1 MLLYNV
7 TVKINKGVEQ
17 EWLQWMQAIH
27 IPDVMNTGMFIE
39 SHICRLLE
47 SPPNLPPESIGINYG
62 EELLTLQATDD
73 DPTYVI
79 QYVCENNKLLDHY
92 FENHAPALREDH
104 DKRYKN
110 KFVAF
115 RTVMEVVSPS

>member
-7 TVKINKGVEQ
+7 TVKINKSIEQ

-27 IPDVMNTGMFIE
+27 ILDVMSAGMFIE

-47 SPPNLPPESIGINYG
+47 APPNLPNG

-79 QYVCENNKLLDHY
+79 QYVCESRKLLDHY
-92 FENHAPALREDH
+92 FEKHAPAIREDH

-110 KFVAF
+110 QFVAF

>member
-7 TVKINKGVEQ
+7 TVKINKDVEE
-17 EWLQWMQAIH
+17 EWLQWMRDVH
-27 IPDVMNTGMFIE
+27 IPEVMNAGMFIE
-39 SHICRLLE
+39 SHICRLLYQ
-47 SPPNLPPESIGINYG
+47 PE
-62 EELLTLQATDD
+62 ED

-79 QYVCENNKLLDHY
+79 QYVCKNRKLLDHY
-92 FENHAPALREDH
+92 FEKHAPALREEH

-110 KFVAF
+110 QFIAF